1 MSKLIRMSLI
11 TLTSTIKRNP
21 ELISSDID
29 GEKVMM
35 SIESGEY
42 FGLDPVGT
50 RIWELIENPIEVNS
64 LVEQLIDEFDV
75 SREQC
80 EADTF
85 EFLEQLFEKNL
96 LIVNLPK

>member
-1 MSKLIRMSLI
+1 
-11 TLTSTIKRNP
+11 
-21 ELISSDID
+21 
-29 GEKVMM
+29 
-35 SIESGEY
+35 
-42 FGLDPVGT
+42 VGT

-75 SREQC
+75 SREHC

-96 LIVNLPK
+96 LIVNPPK